1 MKKIV
6 LSLSLVLLFLGS
18 SLSTALAGEA
28 NLTRHLADY
37 ERMAGPPNIYTDS
50 FFGLTGEGM
59 LIVLNGKESNP
70 NTMVKSASISIN
82 GDQIL
87 GPNDFKNMNRIEAP
101 VDLLAG
107 DIFRRKYQKG
117 NTITVEMNGKVGGC
131 LTVRVTQYTEADL
144 GVTGYVYFGINTSD
158 IFVQQDFYRTLGI
171 EGEIFPAGPETS
183 MTYAQSLGFVGN
195 YWIFVELRSL
205 EAPPSPPY
213 IDTVEFRGFA
223 HNPEP
228 PYANLNNIGMAYVTF
243 STTDLDGDYAYL
255 MSEGVEFVSP
265 PTTAPNGERF
275 VFLKDQDGT
284 YFKLIQEGDVSDS
297 GGPDLVRMVNTNIN
311 VADLERSREF
321 YRLLGLTEEEDGS
334 QAGSGDFAAAHGFDD
349 PIEFEGVD
357 VSVPLPGG
365 DPDVALQLRQWKT
378 PFNSEPAYGGPVNH
392 LGIDRV
398 HFRVTDLIAAINTM
412 NELGFEQLGPIG
424 GSSGAGGIVFFY
436 DPDGIKLEFS
446 GPIDEGGPPPL
457 P

>member
-1 MKKIV
+1 
-6 LSLSLVLLFLGS
+6 
-18 SLSTALAGEA
+18 
-28 NLTRHLADY
+28 
-37 ERMAGPPNIYTDS
+37 
-50 FFGLTGEGM
+50 
-59 LIVLNGKESNP
+59 
-70 NTMVKSASISIN
+70 
-82 GDQIL
+82 
-87 GPNDFKNMNRIEAP
+87 
-101 VDLLAG
+101 
-107 DIFRRKYQKG
+107 
-117 NTITVEMNGKVGGC
+117 MNGKVGGC

-243 STTDLDGDYAYL
+243 STTDLDGDYLYL
-255 MSEGVEFVSP
+255 MGQGVEFVSP

-284 YFKLIQEGDVSDS
+284 YLKLIQEGDVSDS
-297 GGPDLVRMVNTNIN
+297 GGPDLVRMVNVNMN
-311 VADLERSREF
+311 VADMERAREF
-321 YRLLGLTEEEDGS
+321 YRLLGFTEEEGGT
-334 QAGSGDFAAAHGFDD
+334 QAGGGAFAAAHGFDH
-349 PIEFEGVD
+349 PIEFESVD
-357 VSVPLPGG
+357 IKLTGGLPIGPGG
-365 DPDVALQLRQWKT
+365 AVVQLRQWKT
-378 PFNSEPAYGGPVNH
+378 PYDGEPPYGGPVSH
-392 LGIDRV
+392 LGIDRI
-398 HFRVTDLIAAINTM
+398 HFPVTDLIATINEM

-436 DPDGIKLEFS
+436 
-446 GPIDEGGPPPL
+446 GPPPL